1 MEEFKEM
8 FKLVSGAE
16 LKVNKNQ
23 LKDSKWQNYRVF
35 INLVLVYETMGIEQS
50 EEEFEQKFAEIDE
63 NQVSL
68 HIVAN
73 VLLFFQDGI
82 VSYSELEEY
91 F

>member
-1 MEEFKEM
+1 
-8 FKLVSGAE
+8 
-16 LKVNKNQ
+16 
-23 LKDSKWQNYRVF
+23 
-35 INLVLVYETMGIEQS
+35 MGIEQS

-63 NQVSL
+63 NQVSW

>member
-23 LKDSKWQNYRVF
+23 LKDSKWQHYRVF

-50 EEEFEQKFAEIDE
+50 EEDFEQKFAEIDE

-82 VSYSELEEY
+82 VSYS
-91 F
+91 